1 MPESYSW
8 PGPQIWS
15 RPVERTT
22 IWRQST
28 RKVAVFYLHPGNEF
42 SIEQHNN
49 ELLDTARIDM
59 ALVISVQK
67 SKIKCKNTA
76 VWVIPSDSAENQLLK
91 EYFACRMIAGELR
104 SANPSDAPQIPQL
117 KEMLKKLEPAVQQHL
132 LQQIYMG
139 NFCDP
144 SIELEPSAREIKR
157 FDRIIE
163 AAAEQILETRYPRF
177 KEIASRSIPP
187 SLRYYQRLF
196 DEFIIPGSISLKD
209 ARAQGLSEAIET
221 MAVPLGLVEV
231 KSGNYL
237 LSPNP
242 VSNQF
247 LSWFSAFCRPQV
259 KFRYPIFS

>member
-1 MPESYSW
+1 
-8 PGPQIWS
+8 
-15 RPVERTT
+15 
-22 IWRQST
+22 
-28 RKVAVFYLHPGNEF
+28 
-42 SIEQHNN
+42 
-49 ELLDTARIDM
+49 
-59 ALVISVQK
+59 
-67 SKIKCKNTA
+67 
-76 VWVIPSDSAENQLLK
+76 
-91 EYFACRMIAGELR
+91 MIAGELR

-209 ARAQGLSEAIET
+209 ARTQGLSEAIET

-231 KSGNYL
+231 RSGNYL
-237 LSPNP
+237 LAPNP

-247 LSWFSAFCRPQV
+247 LSWFFGLLPASGQV
-259 KFRYPIFS
+259 PVHLLKTPTDVYGTRVIWHASHFIARLLRSYLTINKAVLYQLTLLN